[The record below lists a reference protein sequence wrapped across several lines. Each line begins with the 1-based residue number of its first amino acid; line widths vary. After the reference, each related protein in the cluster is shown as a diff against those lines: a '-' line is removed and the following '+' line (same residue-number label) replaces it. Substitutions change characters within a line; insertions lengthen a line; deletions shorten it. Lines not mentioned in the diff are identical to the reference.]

1 MKRIFTLLVANAV
14 STLHFFLL
22 AYITSPYLG
31 QFLSDESIGLVFSAS
46 AAIMIVGFLGA
57 PMVLARFSM
66 RNSAIVLALVDLV
79 SLLLLAAGPAPIV
92 AIALIALQGAIA
104 PLISYALDLFLENA
118 TDDGE
123 TGQVRGLFLTAAN
136 VVLIASPLIVGII
149 LDAGDAYPYI
159 FLASAAALAIFVAL
173 LVTRRHSFV
182 DGEIAQAGS
191 LFAVLRCLIHEKEV
205 RSILA
210 ANLLLQSFY
219 IWAGIYIPLYLHST
233 LGFSWELLGPVFALM
248 LLPFLLIELPMGFI
262 EDRIKGARLIMAAG
276 FVIMGSSLM
285 ALSFITA
292 ETALILIAFILVLT
306 RIGAA
311 LIEITAET
319 SFFRTVDGQDIES
332 VGLFRM
338 TRPLG
343 ILVGPLIGS
352 FFLLSM
358 PLQSIFIPLGIIC
371 LFGIPFA
378 FRIKNGPSSEV
389 RTRICSVR

>member
-1 MKRIFTLLVANAV
+1 MRRIFTLLSANAV
-14 STLHFFLL
+14 SAFHFFLL

-46 AAIMIVGFLGA
+46 AALMIVGFLAA
-57 PMVLARFSM
+57 PRILARFSM
-66 RNSAIVLALVDLV
+66 RNTAIVLSLVDLV
-79 SLLLLAAGPAPIV
+79 SLLLLAASPTPIV
-92 AIALIALQGAIA
+92 AIGLIALQSAIA

-118 TDDGE
+118 TDDSE
-123 TGQVRGLFLTAAN
+123 TGQVRGLFLTSAN

-159 FLASAAALAIFVAL
+159 FLASAAALAVFIVL
-173 LVTRRHSFV
+173 LVTRKHSFI
-182 DGEIAQAGS
+182 DGQIAQAGS
-191 LFAVLRCLIHEKEV
+191 LLMVLRCLIHEKEV
-205 RSILA
+205 RAVLA
-210 ANLLLQSFY
+210 ANLLLQAFY

-233 LGFSWELLGPVFALM
+233 LGISWELLGPVFALM

-262 EDRIKGARLIMAAG
+262 EDRIRGARLIMATG
-276 FVIMGSSLM
+276 FTLMGSSLM
-285 ALSFITA
+285 MLSFVTTD
-292 ETALILIAFILVLT
+292 TALIAIALILVLT
-306 RIGAA
+306 RVGAA

-319 SFFRTVDGQDIES
+319 SFFRTVDGKDIES

-343 ILVGPLIGS
+343 ILVGPLVGS
-352 FFLLSM
+352 FFLISM

-378 FRIKNGPSSEV
+378 LRIKNGPSSGV
-389 RTRICSVR
+389 HTRICSVR

>member
-14 STLHFFLL
+14 SALHFFLL

-31 QFLSDESIGLVFSAS
+31 QFLSDEGIGLVFSAS
-46 AAIMIVGFLGA
+46 AALMIIGFLAA
-57 PMVLARFSM
+57 PTIFARFSM
-66 RNSAIVLALVDLV
+66 RSTAIALSLVDLV
-79 SLLLLAAGPAPIV
+79 SLLFLAASPIP
-92 AIALIALQGAIA
+92 AIAIGLIALQAAIS
-104 PLISYALDLFLENA
+104 PLVSYALDLFLENA
-118 TDDGE
+118 TDDGQ

-136 VVLIASPLIVGII
+136 VVLIASPLIIGII

-159 FLASAAALAIFVAL
+159 FLASAAALAIFIIL
-173 LVTRRHSFV
+173 LVSRKHSFI
-182 DGEIAQAGS
+182 DGEIAEAGS
-191 LFAVLRCLIHEKEV
+191 LLVVLRCLIHEKEV
-205 RSILA
+205 RAILA
-210 ANLLLQSFY
+210 ANLLLQAFY
-219 IWAGIYIPLYLHST
+219 IWAGMYIPLYLHST
-233 LGFSWELLGPVFALM
+233 LGISWELLGPVFALM
-248 LLPFLLIELPMGFI
+248 LLPFLLIELPMGFV
-262 EDRIKGARLIMAAG
+262 EDRIKGARLIMAMG
-276 FVIMGSSLM
+276 FIIMGSSLM
-285 ALSFITA
+285 ALSFVTA
-292 ETALILIAFILVLT
+292 ETALIIIALILVLT

-319 SFFRTVDGQDIES
+319 SFFRNVDGKDIES

-378 FRIKNGPSSEV
+378 LRIKNGPSAGV